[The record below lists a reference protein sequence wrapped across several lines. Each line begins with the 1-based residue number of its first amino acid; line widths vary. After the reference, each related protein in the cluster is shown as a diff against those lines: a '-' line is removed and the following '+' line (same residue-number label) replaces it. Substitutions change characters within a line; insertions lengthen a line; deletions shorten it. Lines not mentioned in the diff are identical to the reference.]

1 MGIRKPNELL
11 ITKAKSVEDYV
22 LDIIVMFNQGI
33 DEVEIKGFGNSIN
46 KTVAVYNMLKE
57 RLGDGVL
64 LEQASIGSE
73 VKDRRRIS
81 YISLKLKRVY

>member
-1 MGIRKPNELL
+1 MTTRKPNELL
-11 ITKAKSVEDYV
+11 ISRAKSVEDYV

-57 RLGDGVL
+57 RLGDGVV

>member
-1 MGIRKPNELL
+1 MEAKKPNEVL
-11 ITKAKSVEDYV
+11 ISRAKRIEDYV
-22 LDIIVMFNQGI
+22 LDIIVMFNQGYN
-33 DEVEIKGFGNSIN
+33 EVEIKGFGNGIN
-46 KTVAVYNMLKE
+46 KTVDVYNLLKE
-57 RLGDGVL
+57 RLGEGVL

>member
-1 MGIRKPNELL
+1 MSVKKPNEVL
-11 ITKAKSVEDYV
+11 ISRAKSVEDYV
-22 LDIIVMFNQGI
+22 LDIIVMFNQGQ
-33 DEVEIKGFGNSIN
+33 DEVEIKGFGNGIN
-46 KTVAVYNMLKE
+46 KTVDVYNLLKE

-64 LEQASIGSE
+64 LEQANIGSE

>member
-1 MGIRKPNELL
+1 MTTKKPNELL
-11 ITKAKSVEDYV
+11 ISRAKSVEDYV

-57 RLGDGVL
+57 RLGDGVV